1 METVGIN
8 VTHDASLCKC
18 VNGKITLFLEEERLS
33 RTKYDEIPT
42 NLISQFIDKD
52 EVNFT
57 GLEYTRETLEDK
69 VDGITRYV
77 MKAVGKKYQMHNRH
91 HLLHALCGFYNS
103 EFEEADIVVV
113 DGMGNYMDE
122 DYHECATRWNIKR
135 PCEVKLLEQQGTVRY
150 DSARLWNLI
159 HHGSWPMGIGMA
171 YASIAQ
177 YLGFGSLGSGKVM
190 GLAPYGKEDENIK
203 PFVLDNGMV
212 NSKLFYRTEDGAN
225 FIPYDYLPEKWDY
238 RVWDNNTQKI
248 ANLTYRLQKDFEK
261 WMTDFILRCESKNI
275 VLTGGCALNCVANY
289 EYLKHLP
296 KDVNLYVE
304 PISSDA
310 GTSIGLAKLLYYSKL

>member
-113 DGMGNYMDE
+113 AVSYTHM
-122 DYHECATRWNIKR
+122 T
-135 PCEVKLLEQQGTVRY
+135 
-150 DSARLWNLI
+150 
-159 HHGSWPMGIGMA
+159 
-171 YASIAQ
+171 
-177 YLGFGSLGSGKVM
+177 
-190 GLAPYGKEDENIK
+190 
-203 PFVLDNGMV
+203 
-212 NSKLFYRTEDGAN
+212 
-225 FIPYDYLPEKWDY
+225 LPTTLS
-238 RVWDNNTQKI
+238 V
-248 ANLTYRLQKDFEK
+248 
-261 WMTDFILRCESKNI
+261 
-275 VLTGGCALNCVANY
+275 
-289 EYLKHLP
+289 
-296 KDVNLYVE
+296 
-304 PISSDA
+304 
-310 GTSIGLAKLLYYSKL
+310 